1 MTDKR
6 KSWWSEVSNW
16 DDHVEKG
23 WIQWIEL
30 VAGLCAMIVLTLSL
44 LAVWDGNCFLEG
56 TMNQRLLVLPHGIS
70 RHPLRSAKFKLS
82 AVESLSASKEGG
94 WRMRFREEP
103 VTPVYRHW
111 MCEQVGCN
119 GELLSTGEGITRLS
133 TRWKHRCGKC
143 GHEDWADATYPRVA
157 YLPIDAIGPDDSY
170 T

>member
-1 MTDKR
+1 MR
-6 KSWWSEVSNW
+6 LPASLQALAPPWLMWWQVPKQSRRMETHCLAG
-16 DDHVEKG
+16 HV
-23 WIQWIEL
+23 
-30 VAGLCAMIVLTLSL
+30 
-44 LAVWDGNCFLEG
+44 F
-56 TMNQRLLVLPHGIS
+56 S

-133 TRWKHRCGKC
+133 TRWKHRWTLIPEEFSERGLLRTCPEIEKNARLKC
-143 GHEDWADATYPRVA
+143 RAYSCRADLAP
-157 YLPIDAIGPDDSY
+157 
-170 T
+170 

>member
-1 MTDKR
+1 
-6 KSWWSEVSNW
+6 
-16 DDHVEKG
+16 
-23 WIQWIEL
+23 
-30 VAGLCAMIVLTLSL
+30 
-44 LAVWDGNCFLEG
+44 
-56 TMNQRLLVLPHGIS
+56 MNQRLLVLPHGIF
-70 RHPLRSAKFKLS
+70 RAPAALGQILGT
-82 AVESLSASKEGG
+82 AVESLSVSKEGG

-133 TRWKHRCGKC
+133 TRWKHRCDKC